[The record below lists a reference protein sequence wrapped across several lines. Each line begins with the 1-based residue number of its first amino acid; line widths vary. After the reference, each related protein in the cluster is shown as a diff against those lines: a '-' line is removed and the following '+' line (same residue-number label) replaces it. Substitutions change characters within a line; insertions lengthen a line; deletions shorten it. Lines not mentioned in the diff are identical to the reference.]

1 MTLRYSLVLIG
12 SLSLAGACLAID
24 RTPSAVEVEDSES
37 DETPVKQLARGPS
50 SDGLQIEVG
59 AEPPAEDAD
68 EVDEDNG
75 EPEVAPAPKKKAPK
89 KKSPPAMPDEPAL
102 AHESEEPVA
111 PKRAVK
117 AVEVDDV
124 LAPRPTPKVAKKAP
138 KAPAK
143 LELEPALADHDIAP
157 ADARDAEAP
166 AKPEAPKPEEPV
178 VAEAP
183 AAPALAPAQAERLK
197 AFAKGPLKFT
207 SIGKV
212 KAFMIKMDRN
222 LEYTLEPVQSGDK
235 PAVAVTMI
243 DHANGDKV
251 VTGELDVT
259 KNGALR
265 AHDLPLTNAC
275 NIGSID
281 PTVRKQLLASSDPVT
296 SKGQMEVN
304 GNIQSIEATHTREG
318 DVAPDGSMK
327 VRSTTESAD
336 GKVHLTTIT
345 ELAADGLPTLA
356 ETTGTIAKGP
366 INLNVNLKLTRE
378 VGSTVTGE

>member
-37 DETPVKQLARGPS
+37 DESTVKQLARGPA

-59 AEPPAEDAD
+59 AEPPAEVDE

-75 EPEVAPAPKKKAPK
+75 EPEVAPAPKKKAAK
-89 KKSPPAMPDEPAL
+89 KKSPPALPDEPAL
-102 AHESEEPVA
+102 AHEPEEPVA
-111 PKRAVK
+111 PKRALR
-117 AVEVDDV
+117 AIEVDDV

-143 LELEPALADHDIAP
+143 LDLEPALADHDAAP
-157 ADARDAEAP
+157 AGAHEADAP
-166 AKPEAPKPEEPV
+166 AWPEAAKPEPV

-281 PTVRKQLLASSDPVT
+281 PTVRRKLLASSEPVT
-296 SKGQMEVN
+296 SKGHMEVN
-304 GNIQSIEATHTREG
+304 GNLQAIEATHTREG
-318 DVAPDGSMK
+318 DVASDGSMK

-378 VGSTVTGE
+378 VGATVTGE